1 MTNDSTEKQRLS
13 PGGIS
18 LDTLVLILVTGMT
31 LHQDS
36 FHGVR
41 YITPGLNAIA
51 VGLLG
56 LYVLLDVLG
65 APLREG
71 SRRRRR
77 LFFGGK
83 SAILAGI
90 VALLVLWPTVNL
102 IGQRHADGVLNTV
115 HDTSINVEEGAK
127 FLLAGKD
134 FYAQTYFNTPLAQF
148 NWRLHPGYGPNP
160 ALWLTD
166 TFPGQELITVPFML
180 VSNATLHWF
189 DERFIY
195 MAAFAL
201 TVLLLVLLAPTASTR
216 LALVA
221 AVALNPVWIPTFIY
235 GQNDIL
241 VLAEILA
248 VVYFSGQARWRLAL
262 LALAIGCATKQTVL
276 LLAPFYL
283 WWLWL
288 RLGDTW
294 RQRLE
299 RLALLAPWLIVP
311 GVLMIVPFYAW
322 DPTAFYNGNF
332 AYVNGSVPHSY
343 PIQGFDGWGAASF
356 VLWGGLVPGPNAY
369 YPFWIMQGT
378 VALPLAL
385 ILLRRMRRDTTPA
398 TMLAAYAAALFPV
411 FYFSR
416 FFHASYIAFLVSL
429 VAVAYFAHRPRWVA
443 SAMGSAG
450 SVGSEEVERRGLRDS
465 YLSFD
470 LVVLFLLV
478 PQVIGPPTNLTNA
491 LFTAIPM
498 GLLLA
503 YTVVAVLVPWGTRR
517 GRASRRIGVI
527 ARAIVLAGLAQSA
540 LFAQLT
546 LAAADRLR
554 WSSPAFSLHD
564 TALQTWIGAGDLLAG
579 QNPYTSSF
587 MNSAL
592 PQIYIPPYAVHAP
605 VRPDLPLMHYPHLP
619 LGALL
624 SLPFQAFFG
633 RIGYFFDQSYVY
645 LPVILVMLVLV
656 TLLVRRPARQ
666 IVLLC
671 AMLFSPLFAYA
682 AMQGQD
688 DVLVL
693 VPLLAALWLLQR
705 RRLLAASLAV
715 GVAVAFKVTA
725 WPLVPLL
732 LAYYAGL
739 YRDRY
744 RDYQGVAGGD
754 RWRRARSRV
763 EEGLRRA
770 GPVALRSWVMA
781 LPLVVTAIPFL
792 RWNAQAFLSDAFAYP
807 LGLMRNAIPLQIV
820 WGPGFQTL
828 GFGRVALTFG
838 WAKVNGDGYIGPYL
852 AAGLGLLALGLLAV
866 RLYRAPSIPLL
877 MAGYVALLFVLEYFG
892 RFMVDTSLGYL
903 AVLAPLAFFLPPGP
917 TTMAGMAGRRP
928 PRWVPWGAGRSPR
941 WLPWGAGRAPAAV
954 SPAPAD
960 PGELVAATASART
973 KRVMLSQD
981 APALLA
987 ARLANPGHGNGNV
1000 HNQPN
1005 GNDSEPYVETDLAEV
1020 SVPMSGARAVD
1031 SVIPNGRHPTEV
1043 EAVAAVLIAVSE
1055 EQEQAPSKN
1064 GHQRR
1069 SGNGVV
1075 TNAPGN
1081 GRKSDDQPRP

>member
-1 MTNDSTEKQRLS
+1 MTDDSQRPRS
-13 PGGIS
+13 GGIS
-18 LDTLVLILVTGMT
+18 LDALVLILVTGMT

-36 FHGVR
+36 FKGVR

-71 SRRRRR
+71 GRRSRR

-102 IGQRHADGVLNTV
+102 IGQRHTMGLRNTV
-115 HDTSINVEEGAK
+115 HDTSINVEEGTK

-134 FYAQTYFNTPLAQF
+134 FYAQTYLNTPLADFKWHNEPQY
-148 NWRLHPGYGPNP
+148 GYGPNP

-180 VSNATLHWF
+180 ASNATLHWF
-189 DERFIY
+189 DERFVY

-201 TVLLLVLLAPTASTR
+201 TVLLLALLAPTASTR
-216 LALVA
+216 LALIA
-221 AVALNPVWIPTFIY
+221 AVALNPVWVPTFIY

-248 VVYFSGQARWRLAL
+248 VVYFSGQSRWRLAL
-262 LALAIGCATKQTVL
+262 LCLAIGCATKQTTL
-276 LLAPFYL
+276 LLVPFYL

-299 RLALLAPWLIVP
+299 RLALLLPWLIVP

-343 PIQGFDGWGAASF
+343 PIQGYDGWGAAGF

-369 YPFWIMQGT
+369 YPFWIMQGA

-443 SAMGSAG
+443 GAAGVIGSGEA
-450 SVGSEEVERRGLRDS
+450 ERRGLRDS

-470 LVVLFLLV
+470 LVVLFLLI
-478 PQVIGPPTNLTNA
+478 PQIVAPPTNRTNA
-491 LFTAIPM
+491 IFTAIAM

-503 YTVVAVLVPWGTRR
+503 YTVVAVLVPWGLRR
-517 GRASRRIGVI
+517 GRAGKRIGII
-527 ARAIVLAGLAQSA
+527 ARAIVLAGLAQAA

-546 LAAADRLR
+546 LAAGDRFR
-554 WSSPAFSLHD
+554 WYYPAFSLRD

-579 QNPYTSSF
+579 QNPYASSF
-587 MNSAL
+587 MNSSL
-592 PQIYIPPYAVHAP
+592 PQLYIPPYAIHAP
-605 VRPDLPLMHYPHLP
+605 LRPDLPLTHYPHLP

-624 SLPFQAFFG
+624 SLPFQAFFSG
-633 RIGYFFDQSYVY
+633 IGYRFDQSYVY
-645 LPVILVMLVLV
+645 LPVILIMLVLV
-656 TLLVRRPARQ
+656 TLLVRQPVRQ
-666 IVLLC
+666 MVLLS
-671 AMLFSPLFAYA
+671 AVLFSPLFAAA

-693 VPLLAALWLLQR
+693 APLLAALWLLQR
-705 RRLLAASLAV
+705 RQLLAASLAV
-715 GVAVAFKVTA
+715 GVAIAFKLTA

-744 RDYQGVAGGD
+744 QGYQSAAGGD
-754 RWRRARSRV
+754 RRRRVRSWV
-763 EEGLRRA
+763 GEGPRRA
-770 GPVALRSWVMA
+770 GPVALRSLALA
-781 LPLVVTAIPFL
+781 LPLVATAIPFL
-792 RWNAQAFLSDAFAYP
+792 RWNTQAFLSDAIAYP
-807 LGLMRNAIPLQIV
+807 LGLMRNAIPLQVV

-838 WAKVNGDGYIGPYL
+838 WASVNGDGYIGPYL
-852 AAGLGLLALGLLAV
+852 AAGLGILVLGLLAV

-917 TTMAGMAGRRP
+917 TTMAGTTGLRP
-928 PRWVPWGAGRSPR
+928 PRWLPWSADRSPR
-941 WLPWGAGRAPAAV
+941 WLPWSARTAPAFA
-954 SPAPAD
+954 SPTPTD
-960 PGELVAATASART
+960 HGELVAAMTSSGTERA
-973 KRVMLSQD
+973 VLSRD
-981 APALLA
+981 APALLNGQ
-987 ARLANPGHGNGNV
+987 LASSGPGNGNG
-1000 HNQPN
+1000 HGQTN
-1005 GNDSEPYVETDLAEV
+1005 GSGVGAYPKPDLGE
-1020 SVPMSGARAVD
+1020 MSTPRGDTRAADGV
-1031 SVIPNGRHPTEV
+1031 VTNGRHPTEV
-1043 EAVAAVLIAVSE
+1043 ETVAAVPIAALE
-1055 EQEQAPSKN
+1055 ELEDQER
-1064 GHQRR
+1064 H
-1069 SGNGVV
+1069 GVDS
-1075 TNAPGN
+1075 TGSR
-1081 GRKSDDQPRP
+1081 G

>member
-1 MTNDSTEKQRLS
+1 MTDDSHR
-13 PGGIS
+13 PHPIGVS
-18 LDTLVLILVTGMT
+18 LDTLVLILVAGMT

-36 FHGVR
+36 FQSVR

-56 LYVLLDVLG
+56 LYVVLDVLG

-71 SRRRRR
+71 GRRTRR

-102 IGQRHADGVLNTV
+102 IGQRHTMGLRNTV
-115 HDTSINVEEGAK
+115 HDTSINVEEGTK

-134 FYAQTYFNTPLAQF
+134 FYAQNYLNTPLAQF
-148 NWRLHPGYGPNP
+148 KWHDEPLYGYGPNP

-180 VSNATLHWF
+180 ASNATLHWF
-189 DERFIY
+189 DERFVY
-195 MAAFAL
+195 MVAFAL

-221 AVALNPVWIPTFIY
+221 AVALNPIWVPTFIY

-248 VVYFSGQARWRLAL
+248 VIYFSGRARWRLAL
-262 LALAIGCATKQTVL
+262 LCLAIGCATKQTTL
-276 LLAPFYL
+276 LLVPFYL

-311 GVLMIVPFYAW
+311 GVLMLVPFYAW

-343 PIQGFDGWGAASF
+343 PIQGYDGWGAAGF
-356 VLWGGLVPGPNAY
+356 VLWGGLVSGPNAY
-369 YPFWIMQGT
+369 FPFWIMQAA

-385 ILLRRMRRDTTPA
+385 ILLRRMRKDTTPA
-398 TMLAAYAAALFPV
+398 TMLAAYAVALFPI

-443 SAMGSAG
+443 GPAG
-450 SVGSEEVERRGLRDS
+450 SGEVERRGLRDS

-478 PQVIGPPTNLTNA
+478 PQVIGPPTNRTNA
-491 LFTAIPM
+491 IFTAIPM

-503 YTVVAVLVPWGTRR
+503 YTVVAVLVPWGIRG
-517 GRASRRIGVI
+517 GRASRRSGAI
-527 ARAIVLAGLAQSA
+527 ARAIVLAGLAQSVF
-540 LFAQLT
+540 FAQLT

-554 WSSPAFSLHD
+554 WNYPAFSIRD
-564 TALQTWIGAGDLLAG
+564 TALQTWIGAGDLLSG
-579 QNPYTSSF
+579 QNPYSSSF
-587 MNSAL
+587 MNSSL
-592 PQIYIPPYAVHAP
+592 PQLYIPPYAVHAP
-605 VRPDLPLMHYPHLP
+605 VRPDLPLTHYPHLP
-619 LGALL
+619 LGALF
-624 SLPFQAFFG
+624 SLPFQAFFS
-633 RIGYFFDQSYVY
+633 RIGYVFDQSYVY
-645 LPVILVMLVLV
+645 LPVILIMLVLV
-656 TLLVRRPARQ
+656 VLLVRRPARQ
-666 IVLLC
+666 VVLLC

-705 RRLLAASLAV
+705 RQLLAASLAV
-715 GVAVAFKVTA
+715 GVGVAFKLTA

-744 RDYQGVAGGD
+744 QGYGGAGGGD
-754 RWRRARSRV
+754 RWQRAWSRAG
-763 EEGLRRA
+763 EGLRRA
-770 GPVALRSWVMA
+770 GTVALRSWALA
-781 LPLVVTAIPFL
+781 LPVAATMIPFL

-807 LGLMRNAIPLQIV
+807 LGLMRNAIPLQVV

-838 WAKVNGDGYIGPYL
+838 WARVNGDGYIGPYL
-852 AAGLGLLALGLLAV
+852 AAVLGLLALGLLAV

-892 RFMVDTSLGYL
+892 RFMVDDSLGYL

-917 TTMAGMAGRRP
+917 TTMAGAGRLPLHRL
-928 PRWVPWGAGRSPR
+928 PWNMSRSLR
-941 WLPWGAGRAPAAV
+941 WLPWDARTANAAV
-954 SPAPAD
+954 SPTPTD
-960 PGELVAATASART
+960 PGELVAAMVSSDTERAA
-973 KRVMLSQD
+973 LSRE

-987 ARLANPGHGNGNV
+987 TRLANLGPGAGNGHGQTTGNEHGQTTGNG
-1000 HNQPN
+1000 HGQTTGN
-1005 GNDSEPYVETDLAEV
+1005 GSGAYPRTDLGEV
-1020 SVPMSGARAVD
+1020 FAPGGDTRAVD
-1031 SVIPNGRHPTEV
+1031 SVVTNGRHPTEV
-1043 EAVAAVLIAVSE
+1043 ETVVAIPIAASE
-1055 EQEQAPSKN
+1055 ASGGQE
-1064 GHQRR
+1064 HH
-1069 SGNGVV
+1069 GVDS
-1075 TNAPGN
+1075 TGPG
-1081 GRKSDDQPRP
+1081 G